1 VPGRR
6 AFPAGSAPRHH
17 YYYYHYYC
25 YHYYCYH
32 YYYYHYYYY
41 HYYHYYHCYYYCYH
55 YRPLAPTRRG
65 RFLSGRK
72 WAAPSKRAGLR
83 CGK

>member
-1 VPGRR
+1 MRDGCGRCK
-6 AFPAGSAPRHH
+6 G
-17 YYYYHYYC
+17 YNNNNNNNNNNNYH
-25 YHYYCYH
+25 
-32 YYYYHYYYY
+32 YYYHYYYY

>member
-1 VPGRR
+1 MPGRR

-32 YYYYHYYYY
+32 YYYHHYYKYNPSVDPKQ
-41 HYYHYYHCYYYCYH
+41 
-55 YRPLAPTRRG
+55 PLLTV
-65 RFLSGRK
+65 
-72 WAAPSKRAGLR
+72 
-83 CGK
+83 